1 MLLDS
6 VEGWVAFLAE
16 ESFNFAVV
24 EIEVICRRVISPLIS
39 PVRGVTQYFNR
50 IFV

>member
-16 ESFNFAVV
+16 ESFNFVV
-24 EIEVICRRVISPLIS
+24 IEVICRRVISPLIS